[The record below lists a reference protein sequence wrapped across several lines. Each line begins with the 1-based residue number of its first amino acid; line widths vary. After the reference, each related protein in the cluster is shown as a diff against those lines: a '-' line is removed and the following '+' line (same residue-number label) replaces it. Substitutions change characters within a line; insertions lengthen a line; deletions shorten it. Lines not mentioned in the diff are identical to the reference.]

1 MPLAILSVDD
11 TKFWLSVAMAF
22 ACKKASI
29 ISANVVGEEKYFPP
43 VALAIVTKG
52 PVGEAEP

>member
-1 MPLAILSVDD
+1 VPLSILSVDD

-43 VALAIVTKG
+43 VVTKG